1 MEKTAILTK
10 IKETEKKVGQSKK
23 KALEQKDTIIKD
35 SKKEALKIL
44 DQARA
49 EAQSSYDEKVRQMRV
64 EIETIRKRLLDEGEK
79 KARTFKSRAE
89 LNSSLAVD
97 MLIRKF
103 EEEVR

>member
-79 KARTFKSRAE
+79 KARNFKSRAE